1 VRIGKEGEGGRRG
14 AGRWG
19 QPVRGRER
27 ERERGGA
34 LGWGTGGE
42 PGRRGCWAARRG
54 EGRGEMGRGRRRAGP
69 RGRKEAGRAG
79 LAGLSSLFLLLSF
92 FFSILKLFKQ
102 NYLNSN
108 KFELKPYK
116 LNTRKTMLQHECT
129 NMLTL

>member
-1 VRIGKEGEGGRRG
+1 VRVGEEGEGGRRG

-27 ERERGGA
+27 GEARSAGGQE
-34 LGWGTGGE
+34 GS
-42 PGRRGCWAARRG
+42 WAGVA
-54 EGRGEMGRGRRRAGP
+54 AGP
-69 RGRKEAGRAG
+69 RVEEKRGEWACAGREKAGPREGEERRVG
-79 LAGLSSLFLLLSF
+79 LAGLSSLFLLLYV
-92 FFSILKLFKQ
+92 FFSILKLFKH

-108 KFELKPYK
+108 KFEFKPYK